1 MFKKKKV
8 VFKNELSDEQALAQF
23 EMINRLTINFVE
35 FMNEHGMVVNLPVPT
50 WDTSSV
56 ETDKDKI
63 AMVMDATH
71 HVDLYLNETRVEREA

>member
-1 MFKKKKV
+1 M

-71 HVDLYLNETRVEREA
+71 HVDLYLKETRVEREA

>member
-1 MFKKKKV
+1 M

-23 EMINRLTINFVE
+23 EMINLLTINFVE

-71 HVDLYLNETRVEREA
+71 HVDLYLKETRVEREA

>member
-1 MFKKKKV
+1 MLKKKKV

-71 HVDLYLNETRVEREA
+71 HVDLYLKETRVEREA

>member
-71 HVDLYLNETRVEREA
+71 HVDLYLKETRVEREA